1 MGGRPAACRVAG
13 TNVCT
18 PRDDDSLAHVRKNAH
33 SWARVAVGADDD
45 CSLDQTSRAAVRG
58 PRLAGNLKLP
68 EEKWSRQSDLN

>member
-1 MGGRPAACRVAG
+1 MGGRPAAYRAAG

-45 CSLDQTSRAAVRG
+45 CSLDQVSRPRCAARG
-58 PRLAGNLKLP
+58 SPEIGNYL
-68 EEKWSRQSDLN
+68 RNYGADNQT